1 MELAGK
7 AKERSTAFSKVKKSW
22 LNYKTSI
29 SRTKTLNRSLGGNI
43 VVLLMLIIL
52 GSFMVLPLV
61 YAVVSAFKPLDELF
75 IFPPRF
81 TVNNPTL
88 KNFKLIGQL
97 SGALWV
103 PYSRYIFNSIFVSV
117 VGTAG
122 NVIISSMAAYP
133 LAKNDF
139 PGKKGLFKIVTVS
152 LLFSGGVLSLVQYI
166 VISKLGMI
174 NTYWALLLPA
184 MATPM
189 GLFLMKQFME
199 GISTS
204 LLEAARIDGMHEL
217 GIYWKIVM
225 PNVKPAWLTLIIF
238 SFQGM
243 WSMTGGNFI
252 YKEAFKMFPTALA
265 QIQSGGI
272 ARAGVASAA
281 NLVMLIP
288 PVLIF
293 LFTQSSIMETMAH
306 AGIKE

>member
-1 MELAGK
+1 MK
-7 AKERSTAFSKVKKSW
+7 ASSK
-22 LNYKTSI
+22 N
-29 SRTKTLNRSLGGNI
+29 LNRSTGGNI
-43 VVLLMLIIL
+43 AVFLLLLIL
-52 GSFMVLPLV
+52 GAFMVLPVV
-61 YAVVSAFKPLDELF
+61 YTVVQAFKPMDELF

-81 TVNNPTL
+81 TVVNPTW
-88 KNFKLIGQL
+88 KNFRLIGL
-97 SGALWV
+97 MAGNLWV
-103 PYSRYIFNSIFVSV
+103 PFSRYIFNSVFVSL

-122 NVIISSMAAYP
+122 NVIVSSMAAYP

-139 PGKKGLFKIVTVS
+139 PGKKGLFRIVTVA
-152 LLFSGGVLSLVQYI
+152 LLFSGGVLGLAQYI
-166 VISKLGMI
+166 VLSKLGMI
-174 NTYWALLLPA
+174 NTYWALILPYI
-184 MATPM
+184 ATPM
-189 GLFLMKQFME
+189 GLFLMKQFIE
-199 GISTS
+199 GLSTS
-204 LLEAARIDGMHEL
+204 LLEAARIDGMHEF

-238 SFQGM
+238 SFQGL
-243 WSMTGGNFI
+243 WGLTGGNFI
-252 YKEAFKMFPTALA
+252 YKESLKMFPTALA